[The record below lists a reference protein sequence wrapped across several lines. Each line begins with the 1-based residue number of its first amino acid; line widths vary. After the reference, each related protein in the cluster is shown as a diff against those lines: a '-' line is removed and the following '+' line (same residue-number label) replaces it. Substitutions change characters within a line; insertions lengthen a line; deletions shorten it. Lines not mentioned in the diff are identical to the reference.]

1 MFNTRLFRLF
11 LNLKSHI
18 EPFLSVVMKVLE
30 RNVLRL
36 AVVQHL
42 RSVYGI
48 KIKNWNKTRNKQ
60 TLTNTVSS

>member
-1 MFNTRLFRLF
+1 
-11 LNLKSHI
+11 
-18 EPFLSVVMKVLE
+18 MKVLE

-48 KIKNWNKTRNKQ
+48 KIKNWNKNRNKQ
-60 TLTNTVSS
+60 TSANTVSLLNL